1 MKNNGEEYC
10 SSVKVR
16 APGRQTSWALWTI
29 LHHHWSR
36 SNNLV
41 FSLNAPQHTINVMVV
56 RVGRVESHLQSHL
69 IITLKP
75 SPHPTPSSPLPL
87 HSRLLPTCLLCRYY
101 SRYKIHT
108 YTSATSQTGCS
119 HDFLVPNN
127 DARWPELPD
136 NVAHIY
142 FINDDIFQ
150 YSRVIVSKFYA
161 FLVFSFTN

>member
-1 MKNNGEEYC
+1 M
-10 SSVKVR
+10 
-16 APGRQTSWALWTI
+16 
-29 LHHHWSR
+29 
-36 SNNLV
+36 
-41 FSLNAPQHTINVMVV
+41 
-56 RVGRVESHLQSHL
+56 LQSIPDTIPLCPVPTSLLPWH
-69 IITLKP
+69 IFMHPATVTVTDHITHHFYP
-75 SPHPTPSSPLPL
+75 PPHCHGTAHQ

-101 SRYKIHT
+101 SRYKIQTYIT

-119 HDFLVPNN
+119 HDFLVRNN